1 MFPFKPF
8 GYCLVPDLAFHVI
21 RFNHVRPLKLI
32 HLDRVNALLAFYNFT
47 VLMESHMK
55 EILPNGAN

>member
-1 MFPFKPF
+1 MFLFKPF
-8 GYCLVPDLAFHVI
+8 CYWLVLHPVFPVT
-21 RFNHVRPLKLI
+21 RFNHVKPLQLI

-47 VLMESHMK
+47 LLMESHMK